1 MSSSHSTNRAEKA
14 RLAVLIS
21 GNGSNLQ
28 ALIDACDTGTLDAD
42 ITLVISN
49 RPNAFGLERARR
61 AGIETAVI
69 DHRQFPDR
77 AGFDRALAERLEQA
91 EVDWIV
97 LAGFMRILTPEFVQR
112 FLGRMINIHPSLLP
126 RHPGLDTHARALEA
140 GDEEHGATVHFV
152 TPTVD
157 AGPAILQ
164 GRLAVKPG
172 ESAEALQQ
180 RVHEMEHRIYP
191 QAVAWLVSGK
201 VAFEGDQASWL
212 GHPIRTPG
220 LLDESARLTPP
231 TT

>member
-1 MSSSHSTNRAEKA
+1 VSSSHATNRAEKA

-28 ALIDACDTGTLDAD
+28 ALIDACASGGLNAD

-49 RPNAFGLERARR
+49 RADAFGLERARR
-61 AGIETAVI
+61 AGIKTAVI
-69 DHRQFPDR
+69 DHRQFTDR
-77 AGFDRALAERLEQA
+77 ASFDRALADRLEQVGA
-91 EVDWIV
+91 DWIV

-126 RHPGLDTHARALEA
+126 KHPGLNTHARAIEA
-140 GDEEHGATVHFV
+140 GDEKHGATVHFV

-164 GRLAVKPG
+164 GQLAVAPG

-180 RVHEMEHRIYP
+180 RVHTLEHRIYP
-191 QAVAWLVSGK
+191 QALRWLI
-201 VAFEGDQASWL
+201 EGAIGFDGETATWE
-212 GHPIRTPG
+212 GRPVRTVG
-220 LLDESARLTPP
+220 RLTADGQLLPP
-231 TT
+231 ET